1 MFDFLF
7 GKRTKEIQEKVEVE
21 ENIDILASITYY
33 IPKDGNPMI
42 DIALGTY
49 DNESIDSLCKL
60 LDVLSKDACYLE
72 TLEMI
77 KNGLIKEG
85 QEEALLKIFTHVSQQ
100 AGKKILKVQQ
110 ESVQDQPCIRP
121 SDMLK

>member
-7 GKRTKEIQEKVEVE
+7 GKHNKEIKEEVE

-33 IPKDGNPMI
+33 IPKNGNPMI
-42 DIALGTY
+42 DIALGKY
-49 DNESIDSLCKL
+49 DNDSIDGLCKL

>member
-7 GKRTKEIQEKVEVE
+7 GKKNKTDTQQKQH
-21 ENIDILASITYY
+21 NIVASITYY
-33 IPKDGNPMI
+33 IQEHGNPMI
-42 DIALGTY
+42 DISLDDY
-49 DNESIDSLCKL
+49 SDSSIDSLCKL
-60 LDVLSKDACYLE
+60 LDILSKDACYLE
-72 TLEMI
+72 TLEMV
-77 KNGLIKEG
+77 KNGLISSH
-85 QEEALLKIFTHVSQQ
+85 QEDALIKVFTHVSKQ

>member
-33 IPKDGNPMI
+33 IPKNGNPMI
-42 DIALGTY
+42 DIALGKY
-49 DNESIDSLCKL
+49 DNDSIDGLCKL